1 MQFTK
6 LATVLIVSLMGS
18 AAIAAPSVDN
28 APAVAAEEV
37 AAAPAENL
45 EKRGFGCPLNERE
58 CHSHCQ
64 SIGRKFGYCGGTLR
78 LTCICGKE

>member
-1 MQFTK
+1 MQFIK

-28 APAVAAEEV
+28 APAAPADEVAAE
-37 AAAPAENL
+37 NL
-45 EKRGFGCPLNERE
+45 GKRGFGCPLNERE
-58 CHSHCQ
+58 CNSHCQ